1 MRSRARIRVL
11 DEPWPEEPGTHVKR
25 AGPVTFWAET
35 LKLRTQGSPEFIDIT
50 DSVAEI
56 VGRSEVTQGW
66 VSVFSKHTTAAV
78 VINENEPLLLED
90 MKALLTRLAG
100 PQAAYQHDELS
111 RRTGPMDADE
121 CANGHAHC
129 QHLLLP
135 TSETIPIAAGKM
147 DLGRWQRVFFVE
159 LDRPRDREIVIQVFG
174 A

>member
-1 MRSRARIRVL
+1 MRSRARIRLL
-11 DEPWPEEPGTHVKR
+11 DEPWPEEPGARVKR

-35 LKLRTQGSPEFIDIT
+35 LKLRTQGSPEFTDIT
-50 DSVAEI
+50 DSVAEV

-100 PQAAYQHDELS
+100 PQAPYQHDELS

-121 CANGHAHC
+121 CANGHAPC
-129 QHLLLP
+129 QPHFLESGRGEAEGQGGAECSRISRGSSSP
-135 TSETIPIAAGKM
+135 PIS
-147 DLGRWQRVFFVE
+147 GRTR
-159 LDRPRDREIVIQVFG
+159 G
-174 A
+174 